1 MKGLLLFGTGFIC
14 LAGSVFMLLAA
25 NFGALKGYLIA
36 AVAFFGLL
44 IVLSATWT
52 FGLPGTTALTG
63 PKGTP
68 ASLKEFT
75 REDPVASRFPK
86 VDDFQGAAG
95 NGWSAAPAEPEGGK
109 LSAADEE
116 LKADLDTARQ
126 AAVQALIT
134 ERNKNVTDSSKEL
147 DVTNLDAKSFYT
159 TGDGTT
165 VAAIVISPKEPP
177 AGSGLVKPGFAPVT
191 VFAYKDTGAPLLP
204 SYLILAGSAVL
215 FVVHLLLLGLAERR
229 RPLGAVLT
237 PGHEA
242 PARAR
247 ARV

>member
-52 FGLPGTTALTG
+52 FGLPGTPALTG

-68 ASLKEFT
+68 ASLKELT

-86 VDDFQGAAG
+86 VDDFQGAG

-159 TGDGTT
+159 TDDGTT

-177 AGSGLVKPGFAPVT
+177 AGSGLVKPDFSPVT

-204 SYLILAGSAVL
+204 SYLFLAGSAVL

-237 PGHEA
+237 PGRAA